1 LTGTRTGYDRFFPD
15 DRSALSG
22 HPGGSGSPKLR
33 DVTTG
38 NEIRSLPDTHETSVA
53 FSPEGRIALSSGFGK
68 TVALWDIAAGNK
80 IPTFTGHAEYI
91 PSVAFSPDGRAALS
105 GSKDKTLKLWDIA
118 TGYNIRAPLP
128 HSDLVTSVTF
138 LPTCRRGPVGRVF
151 GRRPNGAVRQRRRDS
166 ETLGPDR
173 RLLSEPSSGVLRH
186 RSSGCDSRIH
196 VLSQGEK
203 KLPSRGSHPSGD
215 RLRHRGFG

>member
-1 LTGTRTGYDRFFPD
+1 MTGTRTGYDRFFPD

-22 HPGGSGSPKLR
+22 HPGGSGSPKLW

-128 HSDLVTSVTF
+128 GIAIWSLRSLLARHAAGVQSVAFSADGRTALSGSD
-138 LPTCRRGPVGRVF
+138 
-151 GRRPNGAVRQRRRDS
+151 D
-166 ETLGPDR
+166 ETL
-173 RLLSEPSSGVLRH
+173 
-186 RSSGCDSRIH
+186 
-196 VLSQGEK
+196 
-203 KLPSRGSHPSGD
+203 KLWD
-215 RLRHRGFG
+215 LTTDC